1 VSIMLQM
8 QQEEEAMEALAAA
21 TVAVMAT
28 VVEIQAVAMAAKRT
42 IPFHVAILNASYVG
56 RRDTSCR
63 SVTRG
68 LIGSFLVKRRRHLW
82 PLPPTADTNWYAD
95 SGATDHITSDL
106 EKLSIHDK
114 YMGNDQVD
122 TARGLGMR
130 IQHVGNSTLH
140 TPSRDLVLK
149 NVLHLPDAN
158 KNVISIHSL
167 ARDNHVFPELHPWY
181 FLIKDQ
187 DCGESCI
194 KARLRVVFIL
204 SSHSSASK
212 FLARSRCPMRGG
224 IIA

>member
-1 VSIMLQM
+1 
-8 QQEEEAMEALAAA
+8 
-21 TVAVMAT
+21 
-28 VVEIQAVAMAAKRT
+28 
-42 IPFHVAILNASYVG
+42 
-56 RRDTSCR
+56 
-63 SVTRG
+63 
-68 LIGSFLVKRRRHLW
+68 
-82 PLPPTADTNWYAD
+82 
-95 SGATDHITSDL
+95 
-106 EKLSIHDK
+106 
-114 YMGNDQVD
+114 MGNDQVD

-140 TPSRDLVLK
+140 TPSCDLVLK